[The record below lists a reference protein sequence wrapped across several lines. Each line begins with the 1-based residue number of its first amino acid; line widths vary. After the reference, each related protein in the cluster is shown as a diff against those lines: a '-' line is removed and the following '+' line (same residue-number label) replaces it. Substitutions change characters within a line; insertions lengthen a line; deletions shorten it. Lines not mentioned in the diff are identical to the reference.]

1 MNINS
6 HFLSSSSLFFVEVF
20 PLLSFFKYFLYF
32 IIFEEGPRTATLK
45 NMKRTPTSMQGSRV
59 EQPCYD
65 GASSRAQR
73 SIIAAAIRLV
83 AVNLNHPNGAM
94 SAVTLFALN
103 ETEAICYM
111 HVIWSSPVPA
121 CPYKSRS
128 IFYHFSFNFIC
139 FNFWAGI
146 SPFSKYLRS
155 IFMRLSVQGQIQIC
169 SI

>member
-83 AVNLNHPNGAM
+83 AVNFDHPNGAM
-94 SAVTLFALN
+94 SAVTGFSLN
-103 ETEAICYM
+103 RTEARCYM
-111 HVIWSSPVPA
+111 HVIWSYPVPSY
-121 CPYKSRS
+121 PYRSKS
-128 IFYHFSFNFIC
+128 F
-139 FNFWAGI
+139 
-146 SPFSKYLRS
+146 
-155 IFMRLSVQGQIQIC
+155 LSLFF
-169 SI
+169 